1 MIYMNEFMLF
11 IFLLFSGAVLSL
23 VYTSR
28 VFNSSLKTLFEIGR
42 TNLKGFSSVSII
54 EVIKDTMT
62 DIAQCDALAIYTLNQ
77 QEDGYDTYTN
87 YNLTED
93 FHIRLIKQNNG
104 FLSNIINRGR
114 VNVLTSFPVVLKDYG
129 FETCIC
135 VPLIFKDESVG
146 LALLLSRHKRE
157 YEQREIQY
165 IEGIS
170 RQLVRVMNNIQ
181 NLEGDI
187 SIESIFKFIKTI
199 ELNDPYNVSHSLQV
213 AELAFE
219 LGRHFD
225 LSEEELRLIKFAGLL
240 HDVGK
245 VAIPEQILNKPGA
258 LDDYE
263 WKIMKKHPEKSAAII
278 REIEYFKDALSC
290 ILHHHEKWDGTGYP
304 GGLKGKEIPFFSRI
318 LAVCDTYS
326 AMVSDRP
333 YRKARAD
340 KEARAEIEKF
350 KGKQFDPEV
359 VNIFL
364 KLTDDFLR
372 GVIDK

>member
-1 MIYMNEFMLF
+1 LIYMNEFMFF
-11 IFLLFSGAVLSL
+11 IFLLFSGAVLSIL
-23 VYTSR
+23 YTSR
-28 VFNSSLKTLFEIGR
+28 IFNSSLKTLFEIGR
-42 TNLKGFSSVSII
+42 TNLKGFVPASII

-62 DIAQCDALAIYTLNQ
+62 DIVQCDALAIYTLNQ
-77 QEDGYDTYTN
+77 RGDGYETYTN

-93 FHIRLIKQNNG
+93 FHIRLIKQNNR
-104 FLSNIINRGR
+104 FLSNIMNRGR

-135 VPLIFKDESVG
+135 VPLIFKDKSIG
-146 LALLLSRHKRE
+146 LALLLSRHKKE
-157 YEQREIQY
+157 YEKREIQY
-165 IEGIS
+165 IEGLS
-170 RQLVRVMNNIQ
+170 KQLVRVMDNIQ
-181 NLEGDI
+181 NLEGDMG
-187 SIESIFKFIKTI
+187 IESVFTFIKTI
-199 ELNDPYNVSHSLQV
+199 ELNDPYNIRHSLQV

-225 LSEEELRLIKFAGLL
+225 LSEEELRLIKFAGLF

-245 VAIPEQILNKPGA
+245 IAIPEQILNKPVA

-263 WKIMKKHPEKSAAII
+263 WKIMKKHPEKSAEII
-278 REIEYFKDALSC
+278 KEIEYLKKAVSC
-290 ILHHHEKWDGTGYP
+290 IRHHHEKWDGTGYP
-304 GGLKGKEIPFFSRI
+304 GGLKGEKIPFFSRI

-333 YRKARAD
+333 YRKARKD
-340 KEARAEIEKF
+340 KEAMAEIDKF

-359 VNIFL
+359 VNVFL
-364 KLTDDFLR
+364 KLPDEFLR